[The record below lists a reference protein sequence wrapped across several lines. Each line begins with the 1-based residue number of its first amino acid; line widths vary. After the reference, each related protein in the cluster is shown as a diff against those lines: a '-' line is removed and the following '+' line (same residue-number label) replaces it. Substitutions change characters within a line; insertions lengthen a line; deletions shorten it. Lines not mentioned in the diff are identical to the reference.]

1 MTKLSLYAG
10 IPQEARSY
18 IGAPSVELVE
28 EEGSTTALEKTAMA
42 SVTWTNTLSELSLWK
57 LQFTEWEKQFL

>member
-10 IPQEARSY
+10 IPQEACSDV
-18 IGAPSVELVE
+18 GSPSVELVE
-28 EEGSTTALEKTAMA
+28 EEVSTTALEKTAMA
-42 SVTWTNTLSELSLWK
+42 SMTWTNTLSELSLWK